1 MIRSA
6 RAIGARRLRAKPLFP
21 PTAGSQ
27 TPESAKSGHSDYEDS
42 LRGRRRYEAVSR
54 EGILGDAEEAG
65 YDLVETHT
73 FLPEDNI
80 YILIRRH

>member
-1 MIRSA
+1 MVERD
-6 RAIGARRLRAKPLFP
+6 PM
-21 PTAGSQ
+21 
-27 TPESAKSGHSDYEDS
+27 KSGHPEFEDS

-80 YILIRRH
+80 FILSHRH

>member
-1 MIRSA
+1 VERD
-6 RAIGARRLRAKPLFP
+6 PV
-21 PTAGSQ
+21 
-27 TPESAKSGHSDYEDS
+27 KSGRPEFEDS

-65 YDLVETHT
+65 YDLVETHA

-80 YILIRRH
+80 YILSRRH